1 MSIEQKETLSKL
13 SKREIEIA
21 MLILEGEHNKTIAKK
36 LDIKT
41 TTVSTYKRLI
51 FLKLGINSEIAL
63 YKILKETV

>member
-1 MSIEQKETLSKL
+1 MSIEQNESLSKL
-13 SKREIEIA
+13 TKREIEIA
-21 MLILEGEHNKTIAKK
+21 MLILEGESNKTISRK

-63 YKILKETV
+63 YKIFKETV